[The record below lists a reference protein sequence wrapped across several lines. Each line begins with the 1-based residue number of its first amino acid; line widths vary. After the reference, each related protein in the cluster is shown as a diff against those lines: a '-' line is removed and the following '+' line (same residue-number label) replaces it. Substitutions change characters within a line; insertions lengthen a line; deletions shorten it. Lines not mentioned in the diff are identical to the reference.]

1 MRELLRHEQARGRRS
16 GTAVAAHAV
25 APSISAA
32 ANIIGL
38 ASNDLAPDSGLLECA
53 PPTVA
58 ATSYAPSAAYG
69 RVTGAKRMADWHS
82 SSECPMPP
90 EPPKMPRLNSS
101 TSIILHDIDSIWP
114 GVAPQ
119 LAAAPVVAPIPPAIV
134 TPPFV
139 ERTLELGE
147 HPPMVYAGPFVPTG
161 TAPPHLVEHRDNILS
176 DKSLIMIEE
185 AAAARDVPPMPS
197 VPRNPDEW
205 FEAENWWTSAGYFA
219 HAEHLGT

>member
-119 LAAAPVVAPIPPAIV
+119 LAAVPVVAPIPPAIASAYGISAHGASARHCASV
-134 TPPFV
+134 SMQSRQRDETDG
-139 ERTLELGE
+139 R
-147 HPPMVYAGPFVPTG
+147 
-161 TAPPHLVEHRDNILS
+161 HLP
-176 DKSLIMIEE
+176 LI
-185 AAAARDVPPMPS
+185 S
-197 VPRNPDEW
+197 
-205 FEAENWWTSAGYFA
+205 
-219 HAEHLGT
+219 

>member
-1 MRELLRHEQARGRRS
+1 M
-16 GTAVAAHAV
+16 
-25 APSISAA
+25 
-32 ANIIGL
+32 
-38 ASNDLAPDSGLLECA
+38 
-53 PPTVA
+53 
-58 ATSYAPSAAYG
+58 
-69 RVTGAKRMADWHS
+69 
-82 SSECPMPP
+82 
-90 EPPKMPRLNSS
+90 
-101 TSIILHDIDSIWP
+101 
-114 GVAPQ
+114 
-119 LAAAPVVAPIPPAIV
+119 VAPIPPAIV

-219 HAEHLGT
+219 RTDHFGTW

>member
-1 MRELLRHEQARGRRS
+1 MEATQCDAPQRSTLATCIGVQADACGH
-16 GTAVAAHAV
+16 GKL
-25 APSISAA
+25 
-32 ANIIGL
+32 G
-38 ASNDLAPDSGLLECA
+38 GLLSGKLGDNRFLVRIVPRSVGRHLI
-53 PPTVA
+53 PP
-58 ATSYAPSAAYG
+58 
-69 RVTGAKRMADWHS
+69 S
-82 SSECPMPP
+82 SSLATMSPT
-90 EPPKMPRLNSS
+90 NSS

-219 HAEHLGT
+219 RTDHFGTW